1 MKIFESFK
9 GKNMKKLIALPMV
22 AVLGLSLAACGGG
35 NTADNGDAAGGDNA
49 PAPELISV
57 ISREDGSGTRGA
69 FIELLGIEV
78 KGTDGSKKD
87 MTTVEAIIV
96 NKTDVMLTTV
106 AEDLNAIG
114 YVSLGSLNDTV
125 KAVSI
130 DGVAATAENVKNG
143 SYAVSRPFFVA
154 TKGEGSELAQ
164 DFLSFVMSQEGQAV
178 VAGSYITVDDSAAPY
193 AGTMPEGK
201 LTIGGS
207 SSVTPVMEKLKEA
220 YVAINPKA
228 NIEIQ
233 MSDSTSGM
241 TAAIEGTVDIGM
253 ASRNLKDGE
262 LAELTATAI
271 ALDGIGIIVNPSNPI
286 ENLTSEQV
294 NKIYIGEV
302 ENWSEVNG

>member
-35 NTADNGDAAGGDNA
+35 NTADNGDAAGGDSA

-220 YVAINPKA
+220 YAAINPKA